1 MAEDRGIAR
10 PYAQALFELAQE
22 ANQLATWSDLV
33 HTAATV
39 VSDDDVARLI
49 DAPGTDSN
57 SVVELIVGICRTT
70 CAEFTANWTE
80 ASNLLFLLAE
90 NGRLTLLPDIAELF
104 DKLKANIENS
114 IDVVLTAASP
124 VDPAQQAKITS
135 ALKKRLGREV
145 NLNFKLDENL
155 IGGARLKAD
164 DLVIDGSVRTGL
176 EKLAS
181 TLVK

>member
-39 VSDDDVARLI
+39 VSDDDVVRLI

-80 ASNLLFLLAE
+80 ASNL
-90 NGRLTLLPDIAELF
+90 
-104 DKLKANIENS
+104 
-114 IDVVLTAASP
+114 
-124 VDPAQQAKITS
+124 
-135 ALKKRLGREV
+135 
-145 NLNFKLDENL
+145 
-155 IGGARLKAD
+155 
-164 DLVIDGSVRTGL
+164 
-176 EKLAS
+176 
-181 TLVK
+181 